1 MLKQNKPSIT
11 LCHLK
16 IFSGNSKFLQFNGK
30 GLAITIHLI
39 INKKFNTFYSEL
51 LKLNL
56 KYSCK
61 INLYKNSMVN
71 LNLVKK
77 NYKSQYEIFESN
89 IKKINKNYNFT
100 NKIFNNNF
108 YNDYS

>member
-1 MLKQNKPSIT
+1 
-11 LCHLK
+11 
-16 IFSGNSKFLQFNGK
+16 
-30 GLAITIHLI
+30 
-39 INKKFNTFYSEL
+39 
-51 LKLNL
+51 
-56 KYSCK
+56 
-61 INLYKNSMVN
+61 MVN

-77 NYKSQYEIFESN
+77 NYKRQYKIFESN